1 MGSVPGPDATKGSEA
16 MAIAIVGIGCR
27 LPGGASSAEKLW
39 ENLLQSKSARTET
52 PPERFN
58 ADAFYHPHGDKNGTV
73 SCHISSYATA
83 AMYET

>member
-1 MGSVPGPDATKGSEA
+1 MGSVPGTGATEGPEA

-39 ENLLQSKSARTET
+39 ENLLQSKSARTEI

-58 ADAFYHPHGDKNGTV
+58 VDAFYHRHGDKNGTV
-73 SCHISSYATA
+73 SSHDYSNTNS
-83 AMYET
+83 